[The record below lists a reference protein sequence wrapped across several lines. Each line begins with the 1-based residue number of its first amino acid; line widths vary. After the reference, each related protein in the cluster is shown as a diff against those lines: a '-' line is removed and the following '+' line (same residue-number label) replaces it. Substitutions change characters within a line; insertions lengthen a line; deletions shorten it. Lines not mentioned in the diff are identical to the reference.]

1 MEYRKKATKTET
13 KQESKRISSEVK
25 NLLLYVFEITENKT
39 GEWLIIRAK
48 MSSKPVE
55 GEKYGKG
62 INVNLLAKINECL
75 IDDDFDEGWI
85 RVDGTISAE
94 DWKSS
99 KGSSGTQLKVI
110 ASKIAVSK
118 K

>member
-1 MEYRKKATKTET
+1 MAYQKKASKTET
-13 KQESKRISSEVK
+13 KQETKRISSEVK
-25 NLLLYVFEITENKT
+25 NLLLYVFEITESKN
-39 GEWLIIRAK
+39 GWLIIRAK

-62 INVNLLAKINECL
+62 ITVNLLAKIEECM
-75 IDDDFDEGWI
+75 IDDDFDEGWV

-110 ASKIAVSK
+110 ASKIAVSEK
-118 K
+118 

>member
-1 MEYRKKATKTET
+1 MAYQKKATKTET

-25 NLLLYVFEITENKT
+25 NLLLYVFEINESKNKD
-39 GEWLIIRAK
+39 WLIIRAK

-62 INVNLLAKINECL
+62 ITVNLLAKIDECM
-75 IDDDFDEGWI
+75 IDDDLDKGWV

-110 ASKIAVSK
+110 ASKIAVSDK
-118 K
+118 

>member
-1 MEYRKKATKTET
+1 MAYQKKAKAETKTET
-13 KQESKRISSEVK
+13 KRISSEVK
-25 NLLLYVFEITENKT
+25 NLLLYVFEITESKNKD
-39 GEWLIIRAK
+39 WLIIRAK
-48 MSSKPVE
+48 MNSKPVE

-62 INVNLLAKINECL
+62 ITVNLLAKIEECI
-75 IDDDFDEGWI
+75 IDDDFDEGWC

-110 ASKIAVSK
+110 ATKIAVSEK
-118 K
+118 